1 MKQTNLSEK
10 IALYIMSRSTEEL
23 TQLTRYSIADTFKI
37 NKSYLSKRFK
47 EDFDLS
53 ISNYIDL
60 EKAVRSRILIA
71 NMERATVEEISQQL
85 GIAKPQQFRTKFR
98 KIFFTTPGRFIQFS
112 TKPE

>member
-1 MKQTNLSEK
+1 MKRRDLSET
-10 IALYIMSRSTEEL
+10 IALYIMSRTTEEL

-53 ISNYIDL
+53 ISNYIDR

-71 NMERATVEEISQQL
+71 NMERVTVEEIAQQL
-85 GIAKPQQFRTKFR
+85 GIAKPQQFRTKFK
-98 KIFFTTPGRFIQFS
+98 KIFCTTPGRFIHY
-112 TKPE
+112 TKSPE

>member
-1 MKQTNLSEK
+1 MKHRNLTEK

-23 TQLTRYSIADTFKI
+23 TQLTRYSIAEDFKV

-60 EKAVRSRILIA
+60 EKAVRARMLIA
-71 NMERATVEEISQQL
+71 SMDRTTVDEVSQKL
-85 GIAKPQQFRTKFR
+85 GIAKTQQLRTKF
-98 KIFFTTPGRFIQFS
+98 KKVFGTTPGRLIHFS
-112 TKPE
+112 HDPE